1 MSKVDFNNEIID
13 EIKNF
18 ISANNNKKLK
28 ETLKDIHYADIAE
41 LIDNLNIDEATYLI
55 KLLKSDT
62 TADALAEID
71 DEKREKILKNLSA
84 KEIAEEL
91 TELDTDDAVDII
103 SELPE
108 ERKERVISQIED
120 DKHIEDIREL
130 LTYDENTAG
139 GLMAKELV
147 KVNENLS
154 VLKCLN
160 EMRSQAENVT
170 RVHSI
175 YVVDGKNKLKGRLSL
190 KDLITANS
198 KAKVKDIFIP
208 NVDYVYVNEENEE
221 VARKMSKYDLE
232 AIPVINS
239 KKELL
244 GRITIDDIVDVIK
257 EEAEKDYQLAA
268 GISNDVEPDDNILNL
283 VKARLPWLFLGLL
296 GGLGSVFIL
305 EKFDLP

>member
-1 MSKVDFNNEIID
+1 MSKVDFNKEIID

-41 LIDNLNIDEATYLI
+41 LIDNLNIDEAIYLI

-190 KDLITANS
+190 KDLVTANS

-208 NVDYVYVNEENEE
+208 NVDYVYVTDENEE

-232 AIPVINS
+232 AIPVIN
-239 KKELL
+239 KK
-244 GRITIDDIVDVIK
+244 
-257 EEAEKDYQLAA
+257 
-268 GISNDVEPDDNILNL
+268 
-283 VKARLPWLFLGLL
+283 
-296 GGLGSVFIL
+296 
-305 EKFDLP
+305 

>member
-1 MSKVDFNNEIID
+1 MSKVDFNKEIID

-18 ISANNNKKLK
+18 ISANNNNKLK

-41 LIDNLNIDEATYLI
+41 LIDNLKIEEATYLI

-160 EMRSQAENVT
+160 DKVKAKHRFK
-170 RVHSI
+170 
-175 YVVDGKNKLKGRLSL
+175 YYDNKL
-190 KDLITANS
+190 N
-198 KAKVKDIFIP
+198 
-208 NVDYVYVNEENEE
+208 
-221 VARKMSKYDLE
+221 
-232 AIPVINS
+232 
-239 KKELL
+239 
-244 GRITIDDIVDVIK
+244 
-257 EEAEKDYQLAA
+257 
-268 GISNDVEPDDNILNL
+268 
-283 VKARLPWLFLGLL
+283 
-296 GGLGSVFIL
+296 
-305 EKFDLP
+305 

>member
-130 LTYDENTAG
+130 LTYNENTAG

-175 YVVDGKNKLKGRLSL
+175 YVVDSKNKF
-190 KDLITANS
+190 ITC
-198 KAKVKDIFIP
+198 FI
-208 NVDYVYVNEENEE
+208 
-221 VARKMSKYDLE
+221 
-232 AIPVINS
+232 I
-239 KKELL
+239 
-244 GRITIDDIVDVIK
+244 
-257 EEAEKDYQLAA
+257 
-268 GISNDVEPDDNILNL
+268 
-283 VKARLPWLFLGLL
+283 
-296 GGLGSVFIL
+296 
-305 EKFDLP
+305 

>member
-1 MSKVDFNNEIID
+1 MSKVDFNKEIID

-198 KAKVKDIFIP
+198 KAKVKDG
-208 NVDYVYVNEENEE
+208 
-221 VARKMSKYDLE
+221 KMSQARQNRFEKLIKYCK
-232 AIPVINS
+232 N
-239 KKELL
+239 
-244 GRITIDDIVDVIK
+244 
-257 EEAEKDYQLAA
+257 
-268 GISNDVEPDDNILNL
+268 N
-283 VKARLPWLFLGLL
+283 
-296 GGLGSVFIL
+296 
-305 EKFDLP
+305 